1 METDKDEKDKTHI
14 SIHPLCSYDDLNREK
29 FLSDA
34 TNPTLPDI
42 SFADLLFDHGYLLC
56 NK

>member
-42 SFADLLFDHGYLLC
+42 SFADILFDHGYLSC